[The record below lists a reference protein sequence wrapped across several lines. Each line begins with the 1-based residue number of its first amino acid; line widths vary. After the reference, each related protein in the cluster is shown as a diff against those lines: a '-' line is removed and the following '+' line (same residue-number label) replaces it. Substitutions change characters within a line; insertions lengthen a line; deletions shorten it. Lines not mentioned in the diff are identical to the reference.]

1 MAGLLCWKEKRIGI
15 KEVLSV
21 EKDRKEEMNGIERDC
36 VVGRCTS
43 VQHGGQLAAAATM
56 RAGEPV
62 LMAYMR
68 WLCGTCGRITD
79 SLGRTVLHLAASCG
93 QGAVVR
99 WLVRR
104 ADAGIDV
111 RDIESGYT
119 ALHRSIFYGQIH
131 VAADLIKVSDIDKMV
146 LMELRTDFIQV
157 MHALVRFRFFY
168 LPVALLQI
176 Q

>member
-1 MAGLLCWKEKRIGI
+1 
-15 KEVLSV
+15 
-21 EKDRKEEMNGIERDC
+21 
-36 VVGRCTS
+36 
-43 VQHGGQLAAAATM
+43 
-56 RAGEPV
+56 
-62 LMAYMR
+62 
-68 WLCGTCGRITD
+68 
-79 SLGRTVLHLAASCG
+79 VLHLAASCG

-104 ADAGIDV
+104 ADAGIAV

>member
-1 MAGLLCWKEKRIGI
+1 MLGI
-15 KEVLSV
+15 AQ
-21 EKDRKEEMNGIERDC
+21 DRKEEMNVIEREC

-56 RAGEPV
+56 RAGGPL

-79 SLGRTVLHLAASCG
+79 SSGRTVLHLAASCG
-93 QGAVVR
+93 HGAVVR

-104 ADAGIDV
+104 ADASIDV

-131 VAADLIKVSDIDKMV
+131 VATDLIKVSDTDKMV
-146 LMELRTDFIQV
+146 FMK
-157 MHALVRFRFFY
+157 LVYSGNAYSCLFQILLCSCVFY
-168 LPVALLQI
+168 KYND
-176 Q
+176 